1 MDNDRNQYAKLVD
14 RTYDL
19 TADAPHKLREKP
31 EQSYST
37 VRNAYDRF
45 KPRAGGYEEPSGRPL
60 PTPPTPAEPL
70 YHVAELFEEPTT
82 TEAIYDFLQD
92 RISREVPRTS
102 VVLGKEI
109 GSGQFGK
116 VFAGTLRAGANEK
129 TKTDTAVAI
138 KMLAGV
144 AADGSG
150 PAYEV
155 PSGNNNTGSSIT
167 LASSGGGGGSDEFLR
182 EATIMGQWEHPNI
195 ISLLGYVT
203 ETKPAMIV
211 LELAEAACD
220 ELLTN
225 QEETED
231 QLPPWQLA
239 YGTYSTASDV
249 WSYGVVLYEFWT
261 EGHQPYDPTWSNPT
275 VFEQIS
281 QGFRL
286 QPPSTCPKRIAELM
300 LECWDPRAKA
310 RPQFSDIEVQF
321 RTWKPEDTATL
332 IGKDAAY
339 ALQQKYA
346 NVDVVGLN
354 ASRSAGGGSGGG
366 RKSNDS
372 GVGGGGGFYSAVG
385 SLTTSDASGGVS
397 GGYETAIRTMG
408 GGGGGGGGYEE
419 PSSSGLELPYKL
431 AETPKRE
438 DIYEMPA
445 GGGAG
450 AAPSPLH
457 DPLRLQSEAYEGSPP
472 TPPHRNPA
480 SRPASKIHPHQH
492 PRIPN
497 PMYVPAEEAN
507 ATAAT
512 ASSAAYAQPELSHA
526 TSQAMLSPATVNAA
540 TPSSQNIAIDG
551 SIGEPLY
558 RPIYEVTPATTA
570 VTVKVTTAPTTRQ
583 PTSKLPAVPQLAS
596 SSHTR
601 AHAHAHAPPPSNN
614 FGEPNFRLFESTR
627 KTNPLYQSMVGG
639 GGPADALYAS
649 PNKSPQLK
657 RRAAADLSANP
668 LQLTPASKEGDGEA
682 ARAPVFEKARA
693 RLLDDRGA
701 SPLAAFSIA
710 ESGEGPAISR
720 DSKRPAKNTA
730 KWMAD
735 WQARQQQK
743 PK

>member
-1 MDNDRNQYAKLVD
+1 M
-14 RTYDL
+14 
-19 TADAPHKLREKP
+19 
-31 EQSYST
+31 
-37 VRNAYDRF
+37 
-45 KPRAGGYEEPSGRPL
+45 
-60 PTPPTPAEPL
+60 
-70 YHVAELFEEPTT
+70 
-82 TEAIYDFLQD
+82 
-92 RISREVPRTS
+92 
-102 VVLGKEI
+102 
-109 GSGQFGK
+109 
-116 VFAGTLRAGANEK
+116 
-129 TKTDTAVAI
+129 
-138 KMLAGV
+138 
-144 AADGSG
+144 
-150 PAYEV
+150 
-155 PSGNNNTGSSIT
+155 SGNPRWRSI
-167 LASSGGGGGSDEFLR
+167 R
-182 EATIMGQWEHPNI
+182 
-195 ISLLGYVT
+195 
-203 ETKPAMIV
+203 
-211 LELAEAACD
+211 
-220 ELLTN
+220 TN
-225 QEETED
+225 QR
-231 QLPPWQLA
+231 
-239 YGTYSTASDV
+239 
-249 WSYGVVLYEFWT
+249 SYGVVLYEFWT

-397 GGYETAIRTMG
+397 GGYETAIRTIG

-507 ATAAT
+507 ATATT

-627 KTNPLYQSMVGG
+627 KTNPLYQSMVGSDDGDSDGSHAGRGDDGGSGGGGEDEAIYAEPADMSMIGETDGGGGGGGGGNDGGEAVYAVPSDAAGSADATSGGSGAAVLYERGRRRGIGDGDSMANESG

-668 LQLTPASKEGDGEA
+668 LQLTPASTSKPLKLPFSAPRGQRKGTERITSKWVESFQTRMTNPTDTANSNGGGCNAAAAAAAVDNSSGNTGNEGDGEA